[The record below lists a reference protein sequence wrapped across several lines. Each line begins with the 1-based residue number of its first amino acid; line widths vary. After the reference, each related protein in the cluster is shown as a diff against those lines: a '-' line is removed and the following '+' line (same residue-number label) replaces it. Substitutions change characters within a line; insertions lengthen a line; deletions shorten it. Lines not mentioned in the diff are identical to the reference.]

1 MGSSQGLQERRRTE
15 YMRGLSSIYQ
25 TDPIVDAVSA
35 TATLMETEAGVG
47 NFPGRLKSD
56 FSSAGQ

>member
-25 TDPIVDAVSA
+25 TDSIVDAATA
-35 TATLMETEAGVG
+35 TATLMETEVISGIEVDDYTIEVRG
-47 NFPGRLKSD
+47 
-56 FSSAGQ
+56 